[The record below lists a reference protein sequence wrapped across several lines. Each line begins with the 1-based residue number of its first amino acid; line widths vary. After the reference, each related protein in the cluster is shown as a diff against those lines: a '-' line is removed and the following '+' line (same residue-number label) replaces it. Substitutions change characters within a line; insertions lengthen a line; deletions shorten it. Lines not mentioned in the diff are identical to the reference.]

1 MNCFDFKHRKKK
13 MSISEDFLIRIKTI
27 LLINTV
33 AMVGMLLNLLLYSLN
48 AEVVMDDLIDAIV
61 KVFHHS

>member
-1 MNCFDFKHRKKK
+1 